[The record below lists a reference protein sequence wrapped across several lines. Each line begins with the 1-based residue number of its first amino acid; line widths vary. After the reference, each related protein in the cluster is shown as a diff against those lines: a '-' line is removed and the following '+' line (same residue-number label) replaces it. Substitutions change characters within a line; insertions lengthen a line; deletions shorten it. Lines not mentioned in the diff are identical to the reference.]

1 MATKKNNDL
10 ISQILSSSVVSS
22 LASSTGS
29 SKKDVT
35 SVLSDILPSLLS
47 GADSQ
52 KNNAKTASSFLSAL
66 TSHSQKEES
75 SLFDSLDLAD
85 GAKIVSHLLGKDS
98 DQEVEKTSKK
108 TGISSEVV
116 SKITSAAAPVLMAY
130 LGKQVL
136 SSTSSSKKTSGTS
149 SKKKATG
156 TKKTASTKKTSKP
169 KTSKA
174 KKTTTKSKSKK
185 SSSILDKVDVGDI
198 ISSIL
203 K

>member
-10 ISQILSSSVVSS
+10 ISQLLSSSVVSS

-98 DQEVEKTSKK
+98 DQEVEKTSEK

-149 SKKKATG
+149 SKKTANN
-156 TKKTASTKKTSKP
+156 KKTSKSKTASKP

-198 ISSIL
+198 INSIL

>member
-10 ISQILSSSVVSS
+10 ISQLLSSSVVSS

-98 DQEVEKTSKK
+98 DQEVEKTSEK

-149 SKKKATG
+149 SKKT
-156 TKKTASTKKTSKP
+156 TNNKKTSKSKTASKP

-198 ISSIL
+198 INSIL